1 MLERIPG
8 HTVNVEVDL
17 FKMFGMK
24 SGRDS
29 GSLVPVSL
37 ASPGVDKEKED
48 EELES
53 LVSVL

>member
-17 FKMFGMK
+17 FKK